1 MNTVDKPLT
10 RDAVIYYLK
19 DVLAHPR
26 LRAAVEAMYEELDEA
41 KTLLAGVSEVQR
53 NALSEVA
60 KLRAQLDAVYAE
72 NEHLTRLVN
81 FNAANAV
88 IAATET
94 SKLIDSLR
102 AELDAARKDAERL
115 RKSIETAKIVMQCA
129 RDLSEEIHE
138 RGSHE
143 LHGRLFSAFCKY
155 DSLFE
160 DRQGPQP

>member
-1 MNTVDKPLT
+1 MNTVAKPLT
-10 RDAVIYYLK
+10 RDVTLLLLDAAIRECPTVAGKAVFINI
-19 DVLAHPR
+19 
-26 LRAAVEAMYEELDEA
+26 RAAVEAMYEELDEA

-60 KLRAQLDAVYAE
+60 KLRA
-72 NEHLTRLVN
+72 
-81 FNAANAV
+81 
-88 IAATET
+88 
-94 SKLIDSLR
+94 
-102 AELDAARKDAERL
+102 ELDAARRDAERL